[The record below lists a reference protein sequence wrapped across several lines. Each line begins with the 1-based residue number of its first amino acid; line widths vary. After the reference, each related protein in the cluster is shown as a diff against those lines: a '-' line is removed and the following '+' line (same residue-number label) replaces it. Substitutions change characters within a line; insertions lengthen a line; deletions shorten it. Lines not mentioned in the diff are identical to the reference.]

1 MPVFDLAECL
11 PKLAAYFASQPS
23 VALAYVFG
31 SQVRG
36 KAGPLSDLDVAV
48 LLAGEPTPAECTD
61 RRLDFIG
68 DLMRLLQTN
77 DVDVVVLNVAP
88 LALRYAVLRSG
99 RLVFAR
105 QQQEAIEFRV
115 QTASRYFDFRPLL
128 ERHQRI
134 FFERIKRGEFSRGYN
149 PYRGQAVPNPPLPA
163 TVAGDSEA

>member
-1 MPVFDLAECL
+1 MSAFDLAQCL
-11 PKLAAYFASQPS
+11 PKLEAYFASQLS

-88 LALRYAVLRSG
+88 LALRYAVIRGG

-105 QQQEAIEFRV
+105 QRQEAIEFRV
-115 QTASRYFDFRPLL
+115 QTMSRYFDFQPIL

-134 FFERIKRGEFSRGYN
+134 LFARIKRGELGRGYN
-149 PYRGQAVPNPPLPA
+149 PYRGQAVPNPPFPA
-163 TVAGDSEA
+163 TAAGDPEV

>member
-1 MPVFDLAECL
+1 MSVFDLTKCL
-11 PKLAAYFASQPS
+11 PKLETYFASQPS
-23 VALAYVFG
+23 AALAYVFG

-48 LLAGEPTPAECTD
+48 LLVGDPTPAECTD

-88 LALRYAVLRSG
+88 LALRYAVIRGG

-105 QQQEAIEFRV
+105 RRQEAIEFQV
-115 QTASRYFDFRPLL
+115 QTMSRYFDFRPIL
-128 ERHQRI
+128 ERYERI
-134 FFERIKRGEFSRGYN
+134 FFDQIKRGEFGRGYN

-163 TVAGDSEA
+163 TAAGDSEL